1 MIPSSPK
8 VTELRSQD
16 YDQGHSLSYL
26 LIHTI
31 NIEFPHVPGTVQ
43 GTGEGAVN
51 ENEALGEASSSLTR
65 QMDSEEVIKKVSK
78 KNCEGNYKMHC
89 K

>member
-1 MIPSSPK
+1 M
-8 VTELRSQD
+8 
-16 YDQGHSLSYL
+16 
-26 LIHTI
+26 
-31 NIEFPHVPGTVQ
+31 PGTVQ

-65 QMDSEEVIKKVSK
+65 QMDSEEVTKKVSK